1 MVEGWFPVLK
11 SKDDML
17 CLLVINN
24 LEIVRI
30 GTQDIHVEFKRCIAR
45 VYDYKYDAVFIPLMT
60 KWWSRM
66 SGTSVGHTVILY
78 S

>member
-1 MVEGWFPVLK
+1 
-11 SKDDML
+11 ML

-60 KWWSRM
+60 K
-66 SGTSVGHTVILY
+66 
-78 S
+78 